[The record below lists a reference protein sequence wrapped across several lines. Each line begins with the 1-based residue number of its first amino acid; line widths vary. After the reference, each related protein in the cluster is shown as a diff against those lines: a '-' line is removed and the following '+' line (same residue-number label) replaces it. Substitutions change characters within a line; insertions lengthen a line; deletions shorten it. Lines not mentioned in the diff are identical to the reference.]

1 MEKQKTIGSTVS
13 ISGTG
18 LHSGKKVTLTFKP
31 APSNYGYKFKRIDIQ
46 GHPVIKAD
54 IDNVTYTPRG
64 TNIEQNGI
72 QIQTIEHSLAAIIG
86 LGIDNILIEINDSET
101 PIMDGSSEQFVKAL
115 LKAGI
120 IEQEAEKKYL
130 EIDKNIIYKNP
141 DKNIEIIAIP
151 NDEFKLSVMIDY
163 KTEVLGTQNA
173 SLNRIKD
180 FEKEIA
186 PSRTFAF
193 LHELEKLLDNNLIK
207 GGNLNN
213 AIIFVDKSI
222 THKKLEQLA
231 KVFNRPKVE
240 VPEKGILNNLKLKFP
255 NEPAR
260 HKLLDLLGD
269 IALLGNPIKA
279 HIIANRPGHYSNIQ
293 FAKLIRQYI
302 IKVKKRG
309 NVPIFNPNIPPLYDI
324 NKIRKILP
332 HRPPFLLIDKILEMS
347 NKHVIGLKNVTMNE
361 NFFIGHFP
369 DEPVMPGVLQIEA
382 MAQTGGVLALSFV
395 PDPENYTT
403 YFLKIDDVRFRQKVI
418 PGDTLIFRLDMLS
431 PIRRGICQ
439 MKGIAYVGNKIVME
453 AELLAQIRK
462 IKK

>member
-1 MEKQKTIGSTVS
+1 
-13 ISGTG
+13 
-18 LHSGKKVTLTFKP
+18 
-31 APSNYGYKFKRIDIQ
+31 
-46 GHPVIKAD
+46 VI
-54 IDNVTYTPRG
+54 YTPRG

-72 QIQTIEHSLAAIIG
+72 QVQTIEHSLAAIMG
-86 LGIDNILIEINDSET
+86 LGIDNILIEINGSEI
-101 PIMDGSSEQFVKAL
+101 PIMDGSSKQFVEVL

-130 EIDKNIIYKNP
+130 EIDKNITYINP

-151 NDEFKLSVMIDY
+151 SDKFKLSVMIDY
-163 KTEVLGTQNA
+163 GTDVLGTQNA
-173 SLNRIKD
+173 SLNRIED
-180 FEKEIA
+180 FEKKIA

-193 LHELEKLLDNNLIK
+193 LHELEDLLDNNLIK
-207 GGNLNN
+207 GGNINN
-213 AIIFVDKSI
+213 AIIFVNKSM

-231 KVFNRPKVE
+231 KVFDKPQIE
-240 VPEKGILNNLKLKFP
+240 VPKKGILNNVKLKFP

-269 IALLGNPIKA
+269 LALIGMPIKA
-279 HIIANRPGHYSNIQ
+279 HIIASRPGHYSNIQ
-293 FAKLIRQYI
+293 FTKLLRQYI
-302 IKVKKRG
+302 IKNKKKKK
-309 NVPIFNPNIPPLYDI
+309 NSVFDINTPPLYDI

-347 NKHVIGLKNVTMNE
+347 DKHVIGLKNVTMNE
-361 NFFIGHFP
+361 NFFTGHFP

-382 MAQTGGVLALSFV
+382 MAQTGGILALSSV

-403 YFLKIDDVRFRQKVI
+403 YFLKIDDVKFRQKVI

-439 MKGIAYVGNKIVME
+439 MKGVAYVGNKIVME
-453 AELLAQIRK
+453 AELLAQIIK